1 MAFADNVK
9 RLREEK
15 EYSQAEL
22 AKLVGVSQPL
32 INDYEKGRK
41 VPTVITGVDLAKK
54 LDTTV
59 EQLVN
64 GNTGL
69 KRLIDE
75 TK

>member
-1 MAFADNVK
+1 MSLADNIK

-64 GNTGL
+64 GNTG
-69 KRLIDE
+69 
-75 TK
+75 

>member
-1 MAFADNVK
+1 MSLADNIK

-41 VPTVITGVDLAKK
+41 VPTVITGVDLARK
-54 LDTTV
+54 LHTTV
-59 EQLVN
+59 EELVE
-64 GNTGL
+64 G
-69 KRLIDE
+69 
-75 TK
+75 